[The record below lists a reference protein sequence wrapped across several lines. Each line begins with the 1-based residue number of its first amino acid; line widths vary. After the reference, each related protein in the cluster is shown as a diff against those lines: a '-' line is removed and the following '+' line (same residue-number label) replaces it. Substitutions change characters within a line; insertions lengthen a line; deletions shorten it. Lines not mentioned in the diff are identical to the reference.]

1 MKDGDS
7 VDVVRGR
14 SEADSRVKGIVRG
27 VVDIRLFHNV
37 EMSLDHSRNGLKPFF
52 MV

>member
-14 SEADSRVKGIVRG
+14 SEVDSRVKGIVRG
-27 VVDIRLFHNV
+27 VVDMMLF
-37 EMSLDHSRNGLKPFF
+37 FF
-52 MV
+52 QNNLI

>member
-14 SEADSRVKGIVRG
+14 SEADNRVKGIVRG
-27 VVDIRLFHNV
+27 VVDMMI
-37 EMSLDHSRNGLKPFF
+37 FF
-52 MV
+52 YFKTI